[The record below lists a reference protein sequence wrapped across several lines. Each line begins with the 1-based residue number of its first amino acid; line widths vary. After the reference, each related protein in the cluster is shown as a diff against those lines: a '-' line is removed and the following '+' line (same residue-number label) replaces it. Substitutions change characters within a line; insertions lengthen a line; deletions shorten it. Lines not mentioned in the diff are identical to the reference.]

1 MPRTDTVTTTVY
13 TFDELSDEA
22 KEKARNWWRE
32 GGLDYDWWDSVY
44 DDCDTIF
51 KIIGIT
57 SDKIV
62 KPVDGAPRR
71 TGPCIWFSD
80 FYSQGDGAC
89 FEGIYSYAKGAGKA
103 IRKYA
108 PEDTELHRIVDEL
121 QALQRKYLYKLEAR
135 VRHIGYYHYENSVQ
149 IEVTRNGYEADA
161 DPKARVAE
169 CLRDLMR
176 WIYRQLKEE
185 YEYLNSDES
194 VDETIRA
201 NEYEFTEDGK
211 HYRKETEDGYC

>member
-1 MPRTDTVTTTVY
+1 MPRTEEITIY
-13 TFDELSDEA
+13 KFDELSDEA

-32 GGLDYDWWDSVY
+32 GGLDYDWWYSVY

-62 KPVDGAPRR
+62 KPMDGAPRR
-71 TGPCIWFSD
+71 TGPCIWFSG

-89 FEGIYSYAKGAGKA
+89 FEGSYSYAKGAGKA
-103 IRKYA
+103 IRKHA
-108 PEDTELHRIVDEL
+108 PEDTELHRIVDDL
-121 QALQRKYLYKLEAR
+121 TTVQMRNGYKLEAR
-135 VRHIGYYHYENSVQ
+135 LKHVGLYNHEYSVQ
-149 IEVTRNGYEADA
+149 IDVFKDGDDASDEVREAVRDA
-161 DPKARVAE
+161 
-169 CLRDLMR
+169 LRDLMR
-176 WIYRQLKEE
+176 WVYNSLREE

-194 VDETIRA
+194 VDETIRV

-211 HYRKETEDGYC
+211 RY

>member
-13 TFDELSDEA
+13 KFDELSDEA

-57 SDKIV
+57 SDKMT
-62 KPVDGAPRR
+62 KRMDGTIRR
-71 TGPCIWFSD
+71 SGPCIWFSG
-80 FYSQGDGAC
+80 FSSQGDGAC
-89 FEGIYSYAKGAGKA
+89 FEGSYSYAKGAGKA
-103 IRKYA
+103 IRKHA

-121 QALQRKYLYKLEAR
+121 QDLQSRHFYKLSAT
-135 VRHIGYYHYENSVQ
+135 VNHSGHYYHKHCTE
-149 IEVTRNGYEADA
+149 IEVYKDGDDYNVPADLHEGVS
-161 DPKARVAE
+161 DL
-169 CLRDLMR
+169 LRDLMR
-176 WIYRQLKEE
+176 WIYRQLEEE

-201 NEYEFTEDGK
+201 NEYEFTENGER
-211 HYRKETEDGYC
+211 Y